1 MKEIKVD
8 KRRSAMVSLEDYCV
22 MSMGDRKNKG
32 DYLEVT
38 EWSNGEGFD
47 INIDDVTGDKHF
59 ILTNGQFDAL
69 KACIKAIYKSYD
81 FKNK

>member
-1 MKEIKVD
+1 MKEVKVN
-8 KRRSAMVSLEDYCV
+8 KRRSAMVDLKDYCI
-22 MSMGDRKNKG
+22 MSMGDRKDKG

-47 INIDDVTGDKHF
+47 VNITDVTGDKDF
-59 ILTNGQFDAL
+59 LLTNGQVDAL